1 MIVCKA
7 INEGSLYVTASGD
20 VLPCGFI
27 YRNGPLRLD
36 PALKEIIK
44 DENFES
50 LVAGW
55 QNGNPHP
62 LCVITCDDQSQHPM
76 SIKRFKKQWEIKK
89 V

>member
-7 INEGSLYVTASGD
+7 IQEGSLYMTAGGD
-20 VLPCGFI
+20 VLPCSFI
-27 YRNGPLRLD
+27 YRNGPARLD
-36 PALKEIIK
+36 PKLKAIIK

-50 LVAGW
+50 LVEGW

-62 LCVITCDDQSQHPM
+62 LCVITCDDQSPHPM
-76 SIKRFKKQWEIKK
+76 NMKQFKKQWEIKK